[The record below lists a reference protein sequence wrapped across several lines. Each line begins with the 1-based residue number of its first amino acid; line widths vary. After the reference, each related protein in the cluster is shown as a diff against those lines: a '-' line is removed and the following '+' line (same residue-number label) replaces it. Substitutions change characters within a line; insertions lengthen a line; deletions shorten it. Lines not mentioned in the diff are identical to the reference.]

1 MLRLDGSQSATPWK
15 TACELCPLVGKSRVS
30 KRSPNVKLKLCY
42 LIALAFAVVL
52 PELRGSSPVQDPA
65 SAPKAVEPA
74 KKSKTPGKE
83 MSQGGKDIGKGAAK
97 GSADLAKGTASGAGK
112 LATGHP
118 VSAGASAGKGAAG
131 FGKNVGGG
139 AGKGTAKIGKGI
151 GGEFKKLGKKSGKK
165 HDSNQ

>member
-1 MLRLDGSQSATPWK
+1 M
-15 TACELCPLVGKSRVS
+15 
-30 KRSPNVKLKLCY
+30 KLKLCY

-97 GSADLAKGTASGAGK
+97 GSDRRDCFPAGMMTCAVENTSSWS
-112 LATGHP
+112 L
-118 VSAGASAGKGAAG
+118 
-131 FGKNVGGG
+131 
-139 AGKGTAKIGKGI
+139 
-151 GGEFKKLGKKSGKK
+151 
-165 HDSNQ
+165 